1 MKIAL
6 KIFLICLISLASDCD
21 VPFSYIDDSRL
32 IVEGTLRLSNGDIAA
47 NKTVNLQSDSFIL
60 NQTVSD
66 NNGKFYITSPKAN
79 KKIYWYCPEYK
90 IGVVQQY
97 PSFSNAAAI
106 SDFSKS
112 YYDLGTIELIP
123 VN

>member
-1 MKIAL
+1 MKTLL
-6 KIFLICLISLASDCD
+6 KIFLICLISLASECD

-32 IVEGTLRLSNGDIAA
+32 IVEGTLRYANGDIAA
-47 NKTVNLQSDSFIL
+47 DKTVILQSDGFIL
-60 NQTVSD
+60 NQAVSD
-66 NNGKFYITSPKAN
+66 SKGKFYITSPKAN
-79 KKIYWYCPEYK
+79 KKIYWYCQEYK
-90 IGVVQQY
+90 IGVVQRY

-123 VN
+123 IN